1 MSTVKAFFKLSSFR
15 TDVTY
20 NYFWSQNVTTFGSN
34 SLINLDLLRHCWL
47 T

>member
-1 MSTVKAFFKLSSFR
+1 MSATKAFFKLSSFR

-20 NYFWSQNVTTFGSN
+20 NCLCPQTAATFGSN
-34 SLINLDLLRHCWL
+34 RLINLDLLRHCWL